1 MKVSK
6 IIIHPFASL
15 LAQAVRSNAEPIPSL
30 NACTSLSWAL
40 PGKVSYR
47 NSSAFAVSNDYWSAR
62 QSDVSP
68 ECFAY
73 PESTGDISVMVKI
86 LASISAPFTVKSGGH
101 TAHLGSNLPGGVTI
115 DLARLSQVKVS
126 SDRETTSVGPGAR
139 WVQVAAT
146 LDPMGLAVVGG
157 RMGDVGVSG
166 LILGGGLSYFSGKRG
181 WACDNVRTYEVVL
194 VSGEVVEASPEQNPD
209 LYWALRGGGGSSF
222 GIVSR
227 FDLVTF
233 AQGDLWGL
241 QQYHPPAVRA
251 ELFSNYVDL
260 VLKRLPSDSDAHN
273 FLVFLDNPL
282 IGTEIAINYM
292 YHATLPATSGAIPP
306 VFAKTAAASN
316 VLRNTTLV
324 GNVSTHFASLS
335 GDPNGSR
342 RAWTNIAVHLKD
354 GSEQLLEEIYTIAQ
368 GHRSRVKALG
378 TETNDN
384 STWVLFGLHPIT
396 TNVLEAMQK
405 NGGNA
410 LGLRLEDGP
419 LSIVQINSVWAR
431 RDLDQRVLAS
441 ADKAIAEIRA
451 LAAERGAGSDF
462 VYMNYAAQSQD
473 VFAGY
478 GKANEERLINV
489 AQKYDPNGTLKRLW
503 KGYFQI

>member
-1 MKVSK
+1 MKISTTN
-6 IIIHPFASL
+6 ICRIASL
-15 LAQAVRSNAEPIPSL
+15 LAQGVQCSASPASSWD
-30 NACTSLSWAL
+30 ACASLSWAL

-47 NSSAFAVSNDYWSAR
+47 NSSAFALSNDYWSAR
-62 QSDVSP
+62 QTDVPP

-73 PESTGDISVMVKI
+73 PESTGDISVMVK
-86 LASISAPFTVKSGGH
+86 LLTSLSASFTVKSGGH

-126 SDRETTSVGPGAR
+126 ADRETTSIGSGAR

-166 LILGGGLSYFSGKRG
+166 LILGGGLSYFSGDRG

-194 VSGEVVEASPEQNPD
+194 VSGEVVEATPEQNPD

-233 AQGDLWGL
+233 PQGDLWSL

-251 ELFSNYVDL
+251 DLFSAYVDL
-260 VLKRLPSDSDAHN
+260 TVSGLNSDPDAHN
-273 FLVFLDNPL
+273 FLVFADSPL
-282 IGTEIAINYM
+282 IGTELAINYM
-292 YHATLPATSGAIPP
+292 YHATPPATSGAIPP
-306 VFAKTAAASN
+306 VFAKTAAVSN
-316 VLRNTTLV
+316 ALINTTLV
-324 GNVSTHFASLS
+324 GNLSAIYASLS

-342 RAWTNIAVHLKD
+342 RAWTNVAVHLKE
-354 GSEQLLEEIYTIAQ
+354 GSEQLLEDVYTITQ
-368 GHRSRVKALG
+368 GHRSRVKALA
-378 TETNDN
+378 TQTNDT
-384 STWVLFGLHPIT
+384 SAWVLFGLHPIT
-396 TNVLEAMQK
+396 TDLLEAMQK

-410 LGLRLEDGP
+410 LGLRPEDGP
-419 LSIVQINSVWAR
+419 LTLVQINTIWAHS
-431 RDLDQRVLAS
+431 DLDERILAS
-441 ADKAIAEIRA
+441 ADQAIAEVRT
-451 LAAERGAGSDF
+451 LATERGAMADF
-462 VYMNYAAQSQD
+462 IYMNYAAQSQD

-478 GKANEERLINV
+478 GKANEERLTKV
-489 AQKYDPNGTLKRLW
+489 AQKYDPNGTLKKLW
-503 KGYFQI
+503 KGYFQV